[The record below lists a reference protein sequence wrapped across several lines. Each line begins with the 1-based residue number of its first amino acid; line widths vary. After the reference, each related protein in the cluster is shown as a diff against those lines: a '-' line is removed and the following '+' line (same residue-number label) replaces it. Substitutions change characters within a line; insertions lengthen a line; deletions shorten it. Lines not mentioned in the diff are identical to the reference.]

1 MDEMRPQVTRSA
13 NWVGPRELGV
23 NTNIEP
29 LLGRAMLG
37 RVLGVLG
44 GLSLVS
50 FLVLLIVLTALG
62 YLGS

>member
-1 MDEMRPQVTRSA
+1 MRPQVTRSG

-23 NTNIEP
+23 NTNAEP
-29 LLGRAMLG
+29 LLGRATLG
-37 RVLGVLG
+37 RVVGVFG

-50 FLVLLIVLTALG
+50 FLVLLIVLIALG